1 MRFKKNE
8 FLIENIKTKILARKF
23 KTPLYCYSYKK
34 IKENI
39 QNPNTDTLLE
49 SYKFR
54 LLWLYFQIKI
64 HNIII
69 KSLKTNS
76 CNLDTIYDLQH
87 WLFSVKQ
94 QMQKKIQKTTGQAT
108 GTQADASSM
117 LDNIPKTGWQ

>member
-1 MRFKKNE
+1 MTKRCRIIWKSSPKAISS
-8 FLIENIKTKILARKF
+8 LKT
-23 KTPLYCYSYKK
+23 CK

-54 LLWLYFQIKI
+54 LLWLYFNLKI

-94 QMQKKIQKTTGQAT
+94 EMQKKIQKTTNQAS
-108 GTQADASSM
+108 GGAASTNSM
-117 LDNIPKTGWQ
+117 LESIPKTGWPKK